1 MDLVP
6 PIARS
11 RPGADRAA
19 EPRDPS
25 STPDLLG
32 HEPDGGWRCAFNRAA
47 FHRLN
52 RGPGDRVLQLD
63 EHHEGRPVGSLSG
76 VLTTRDGVAVLTCGH
91 SAPFGGL
98 DLVRARETP
107 ERIDALAAG
116 ALARA
121 RAAGA
126 EVVRVRCRPEA
137 HGPNEGPVVHALLR
151 HGLRVEATDL
161 TFVIGL
167 DARGVDGYRDDL
179 KRPARRALR
188 QLEED
193 GAWSAEW
200 LAPDDDAGWRAA
212 HALLAANRAAKGRRL
227 ALDAPYVLAARNGL
241 GPAVVRMLVLR
252 HAGVPVAAA
261 LTYAAT
267 AGGWYVVAWGDHG
280 HDLPRSPMNLLA
292 LRVVEAAAAAGGR
305 FVDLGVSSVPGSG
318 RSGRPGP
325 ESPSMPTT
333 RTVPAGDPD
342 CPKVDPGLAQF
353 KTSIGARPWLRLTL
367 AGTTER

>member
-1 MDLVP
+1 MDLAP
-6 PIARS
+6 PLPS
-11 RPGADRAA
+11 PPAA
-19 EPRDPS
+19 GGGTTRTHDLPPA
-25 STPDLLG
+25 LLG
-32 HEPDGGWRCAFNRAA
+32 HEPDGAWRCVFNRAA

-52 RGPGDRVLQLD
+52 LGPGDRLLQLD

-76 VLTTRDGVAVLTCGH
+76 VLATRDGVAVLTSGH

-98 DLVRARETP
+98 DLVRTRETP
-107 ERIDALAAG
+107 ERIDALVAG
-116 ALARA
+116 ALSQARD
-121 RAAGA
+121 AGA
-126 EVVRVRCRPEA
+126 AVVRVRCRPEA
-137 HGPNEGPVVHALLR
+137 HGRNDGAAVHALLR
-151 HGLRVEATDL
+151 HGLRIEASDL

-167 DARGVDGYRDDL
+167 DDRGAEGYRDDL
-179 KRPARRALR
+179 RRPARRALR
-188 QLEED
+188 HLEED

-227 ALDAPYVLAARNGL
+227 ALDAPYVLAARDAL

-252 HAGVPVAAA
+252 HAGAPVAAA
-261 LTYAAT
+261 LAYAAT

-280 HDLPRSPMNLLA
+280 HELSRSPMNLLA

-318 RSGRPGP
+318 RSR
-325 ESPSMPTT
+325 EDPSMPTAT
-333 RTVPAGDPD
+333 RTVPAGDADSPM
-342 CPKVDPGLAQF
+342 VDPGLAQF